1 MLAPVV
7 SHMPLS
13 KFAFCDWVLATTLE
27 LEKARTGR
35 VAKSEPLRQLADA
48 LSKAASPVCQGEPTA
63 FVEAGYF
70 EPLERLFTSVN
81 SQRANSIEQ
90 IQDFVQEATL
100 NMRSLEVDSASKNS
114 IPNLIS
120 FCVALHEE
128 LIRALES
135 ESGVSSMN
143 PEHQTTWQ
151 RLASARHRVRAFL

>member
-1 MLAPVV
+1 MLAPIAPD
-7 SHMPLS
+7 MPLS
-13 KFAFCDWVLATTLE
+13 KFAFCDLVLATTLE

-35 VAKSEPLRQLADA
+35 AARSEPLRQLADA
-48 LSKAASPVCQGEPTA
+48 LSKAASPICAGEPTA

-81 SQRANSIEQ
+81 SQHPASIKQ
-90 IQDFVQEATL
+90 IQDFVQEASL
-100 NMRSLEVDSASKNS
+100 NMRSIEVDKASQDS

-135 ESGVSSMN
+135 ENNVVVDEPRTSDNMAEVG
-143 PEHQTTWQ
+143 
-151 RLASARHRVRAFL
+151 LC